1 MTACLVA
8 LDFDG
13 TLSPL
18 VRRPQAAKL
27 PTRTRRL
34 LLRLSRLPG
43 VRLAFVSGRAL
54 ADLSKRVRVPG
65 AFYSGNHGLE
75 IRGPGLA
82 WSHPGATVPEL
93 RRAARDLRRVC
104 ELFPGTLLEDKRLT
118 LAFHYRGMA
127 AGAVP
132 ALRAALRRALSP
144 YRLEL
149 RGGKKTFEVR
159 PRVAWNKGDAVLKIA
174 RAANAGRRIVFVG
187 DDRTD
192 EDVFA
197 LLRPRGVTVKVG
209 PGPTAARF
217 RVRRQEDVVGL
228 LEFLCREVL
237 IDSPR

>member
-1 MTACLVA
+1 MSVCLVA

-27 PTRTRRL
+27 PAATRRL
-34 LLRLSRLPG
+34 LLRLSRVPG

-54 ADLSKRVRVPG
+54 ADLARRVRVPG

-75 IRGPGLA
+75 VRGPGLA
-82 WSHPGATVPEL
+82 WSHPGARVPEL
-93 RRAARDLRRVC
+93 RRAARDLRRIS

-127 AGAVP
+127 ARAVP
-132 ALRAALRRALSP
+132 SLRASLRRALSP

-149 RGGKKTFEVR
+149 RDGKKTFEVR

-217 RVRRQEDVVGL
+217 RVARQEDVLRL
-228 LEFLCREVL
+228 LQLIWKEV
-237 IDSPR
+237 S